1 MGLMITVS
9 QALTR
14 ASRGAEALG
23 YPRQSPPARNANSNG
38 DPLDYRLSPIGYRL
52 CGAKPACAERE
63 LQRRPSRPLAIGYRL
78 SALWGKARLRG
89 TRTPTVTLSTIG
101 YRLSAIGSVGQSPP
115 ARNANSNSDPIGYRL
130 SVIGSRLSAIAYR
143 LSPIAYRQRRVKKH
157 ANG

>member
-1 MGLMITVS
+1 M
-9 QALTR
+9 
-14 ASRGAEALG
+14 
-23 YPRQSPPARNANSNG
+23 QSPPARAG
-38 DPLDYRLSPIGYRL
+38 ADYF
-52 CGAKPACAERE
+52 CKDH
-63 LQRRPSRPLAIGYRL
+63 QPLAIQ
-78 SALWGKARLRG
+78 GKARLRG